1 MWFTWYITFSSGR
14 IMVMTVFLIQVYLV
28 YLADPS
34 GGRIVIVTLVQ
45 MQLSMMKLVSGR
57 SGYQDSDISK
67 PSLIEISIQNYLIS
81 IRN

>member
-14 IMVMTVFLIQVYLV
+14 IMVMTVFLIQVDLV

-45 MQLSMMKLVSGR
+45 LLLSMMKLVSGR
-57 SGYQDSDISK
+57 LGYQDISK
-67 PSLIEISIQNYLIS
+67 PSLIGIKYF
-81 IRN
+81 